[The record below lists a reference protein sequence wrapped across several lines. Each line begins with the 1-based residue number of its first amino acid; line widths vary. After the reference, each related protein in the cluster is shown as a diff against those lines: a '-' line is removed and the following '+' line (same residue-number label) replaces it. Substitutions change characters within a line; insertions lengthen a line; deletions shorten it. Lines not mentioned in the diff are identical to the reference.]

1 MDAPPGDCDR
11 ALTRADVD
19 ADVDADIE
27 GGKTSLG
34 LEYTKSLS
42 VPKYEL

>member
-1 MDAPPGDCDR
+1 VDAPPGDCDR
-11 ALTRADVD
+11 ALAR

-27 GGKTSLG
+27 GGKTSFG
-34 LEYTKSLS
+34 LEYTTSFS